1 MNELDRFRKF
11 VDERWCNTLVVGE
24 SALAIHG
31 LVNGYNVYHV
41 MTDTPALNNCVLDLV
56 VFRFWYFDD
65 LNYTKEVYPRMY
77 VPTPERAII
86 DCIVWQSKNYEEGLL
101 IEALQTYQQQGHN
114 VEDLYEVADF
124 YKLDRRVVDYWWKEA
139 EEDSEMS
146 MG

>member
-31 LVNGYNVYHV
+31 LVNGYNV

-114 VEDLYEVADF
+114 IEDLYEVADF